1 MLRCVTDIE
10 VLLSVDAGRIP
21 SGVMA
26 FFVGDVDVAERR
38 TYAVLS
44 VLSVGAAAACAG
56 LGAGRALVMLLVL
69 AATALA
75 LFATP
80 TLREDH
86 DPRAKR
92 PVIVITPEAIVMRD
106 ECGLKVWRFED
117 LTGVAAAV
125 HDHRPQLVL
134 TGRDGKRYAVDCLR
148 FQNGERVRE
157 VVDQR
162 LQSLRTQAG

>member
-1 MLRCVTDIE
+1 MTDIE

-21 SGVMA
+21 PGAVA
-26 FFVGDVDVAERR
+26 FFVGDADVAERR

-44 VLSVGAAAACAG
+44 LLSVVAAAVCVG
-56 LGAGRALVMLLVL
+56 LGAGSALVMLLVL
-69 AATALA
+69 AAAALA

-80 TLREDH
+80 TLREDQ
-86 DPRAKR
+86 DPRTQR

-117 LTGVAAAV
+117 LSSVAAAV

-134 TGRDGKRYAVDCLR
+134 QSRDGKRYAVDCLR
-148 FQNGERVRE
+148 FQHGERVRE

-162 LQSLRTQAG
+162 LQSLRAQVG